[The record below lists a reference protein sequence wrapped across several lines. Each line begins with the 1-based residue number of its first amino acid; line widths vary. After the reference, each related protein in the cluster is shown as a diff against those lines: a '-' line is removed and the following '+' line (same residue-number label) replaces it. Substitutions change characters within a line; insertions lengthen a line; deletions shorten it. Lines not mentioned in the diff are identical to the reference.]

1 MTVALLLT
9 LALVLLI
16 AANALFV
23 GVEFGFLTV
32 NRDDVRAAGSEGDRV
47 AAALDSSLSRTTT
60 NL

>member
-32 NRDDVRAAGSEGDRV
+32 NRDDVRAAGSE
-47 AAALDSSLSRTTT
+47 LSLIHI
-60 NL
+60 